1 MERDMTRT
9 QHRRTVAE
17 LLAAARTV
25 GRRVRDPYWLPPE
38 EC

>member
-1 MERDMTRT
+1 
-9 QHRRTVAE
+9 VAE

-38 EC
+38 ER